1 MDEPAEASPIPGHVL
16 ILSEPSSAGLIS
28 KMEDAIR
35 AKVERV
41 THLHSSDDLDA
52 ASALWRST
60 DVLLAYG
67 TFACSRDLMA
77 SNPRLRGVVSPWT
90 GTEGFDEAAAT
101 DLGIAVANG
110 QADENSQ
117 SVAEATVMLM
127 LACLYDLHGSEDVL
141 RNNLPRPAVPS
152 ARMMRGRTV
161 GIIGFGDIGR
171 RVADLLAPWG
181 ARLLAY
187 NRSAIA
193 NHHVQAVDLPTL
205 LHESD
210 IITIHLGLNA
220 STHHLLDREGLK
232 LVKPD
237 AILVNTAR
245 GAIVDEAAL
254 CDAACE
260 GRIGR
265 IALDVFEEEPLPP
278 TSALRSLPNAI
289 LTPHRVG
296 QTRETGTGLIR
307 LAVENVTHLLKGELP
322 LRLRNQ
328 AVREVWLR
336 RWAKNG

>member
-1 MDEPAEASPIPGHVL
+1 MGESPETSRIPGHVL
-16 ILSEPSSAGLIS
+16 ILSEPSSAGLIGR
-28 KMEDAIR
+28 MEEAIR
-35 AKVERV
+35 AQVERV
-41 THLHSSDDLDA
+41 THLRSSGDLDA
-52 ASALWRST
+52 AAELWRST

-67 TFACSRDLMA
+67 AFPCSRDLMA

-101 DLGIAVANG
+101 DLGIAIANG

-117 SVAEATVMLM
+117 SIAEATVMLM
-127 LACLYDLHGSEDVL
+127 LVSLYDLHGSEDAL
-141 RNNLPRPAVPS
+141 RNSLPRPAVPS

-187 NRSAIA
+187 NRSAVA
-193 NHHVQAVDLPTL
+193 NCHVQAVDLPTL

-210 IITIHLGLNA
+210 IITIHLSLNA
-220 STHHLLDREGLK
+220 ATHHLLDREALK
-232 LVKPD
+232 LVKPE

-245 GAIVDEAAL
+245 GGIVDEAAL
-254 CDAACE
+254 CDAVRE
-260 GRIGR
+260 GRISR

-296 QTRETGTGLIR
+296 QTRETGAGLIQ
-307 LAVENVTHLLKGELP
+307 LAVENVTNLLTGNLP
-322 LRLRNQ
+322 PYLRNPTISDAWKQ
-328 AVREVWLR
+328 
-336 RWAKNG
+336 RWAKNV